1 MLASSL
7 QRAIALALACA
18 LLAAPASAQ
27 RKNEPTLDAPQPIQ
41 EPHYGDT
48 VFHFYQSKYFSAI
61 TGLMVSQ
68 HFDRLAPHADEAEV
82 LRGGL
87 LLSYGLHRD
96 AGAIF
101 AKLIEQGAN
110 PSVRDRA
117 WFYLAKIRF
126 QRGLPD
132 DAQAALSRVEGT
144 LPGELQVERV
154 LLQAQLMMARQDH
167 AGAADVLRGLTQS
180 ATAQSGEASR
190 YAQFNLG
197 VALIKGGDAQAGR
210 TLLDQLGSS
219 PAADEEQ
226 RSLRDKANVALGY
239 AALQDNRPTDARTAL
254 QRVRL
259 TSLHAN
265 KALLGFGW
273 AAASMKD
280 PQAALVPWTELA
292 ERDANDA
299 AALEARIA
307 VPYAYAELGAYGQAL
322 QRYEGAIAAFERERT
337 ALDESIAAVRS
348 GKLLQSVDK
357 SNLGVEMGWFWQL
370 RDVPELPHP
379 AHLASMMA
387 EHDFQEAFKSYRD
400 LLFLGR
406 NLADWAQK
414 LGTFDD
420 MVGVRRQAFAERLP
434 RVRLQAGTLN
444 VEALATRN
452 AALLDELARV
462 ETQNDVGAL
471 ASEHERALLAR
482 VQQAQRTVAVLGST
496 PEASA
501 ATERLRLAA
510 GVLTWQMAQPFAGRV
525 WNTRKSLREAHDQ
538 LVQARARDTALASA
552 QRDEPA
558 RIEGFARRV
567 RTLDERLKTMIP
579 QVAALTLEQQQA
591 TQGLAVVALQR
602 QQERLATY
610 VRQARYAIAQLYD
623 HASVAKKDD
632 RVGKN

>member
-101 AKLIEQGAN
+101 AKLIEQGAK

-420 MVGVRRQAFAERLP
+420 MVSVRRQAFAERLP
-434 RVRLQAGTLN
+434 RVRKQ
-444 VEALATRN
+444 
-452 AALLDELARV
+452 
-462 ETQNDVGAL
+462 ETVCL
-471 ASEHERALLAR
+471 I
-482 VQQAQRTVAVLGST
+482 ST
-496 PEASA
+496 
-501 ATERLRLAA
+501 
-510 GVLTWQMAQPFAGRV
+510 
-525 WNTRKSLREAHDQ
+525 H
-538 LVQARARDTALASA
+538 
-552 QRDEPA
+552 
-558 RIEGFARRV
+558 
-567 RTLDERLKTMIP
+567 
-579 QVAALTLEQQQA
+579 
-591 TQGLAVVALQR
+591 
-602 QQERLATY
+602 
-610 VRQARYAIAQLYD
+610 
-623 HASVAKKDD
+623 
-632 RVGKN
+632 